1 MTQIR
6 ASEAVL
12 SEDTYVAVDTP
23 AFVGAPAPSF
33 LCLEWCAFG
42 RCTETASK
50 IDRASDNGNARRRE
64 PSSILLYNYGFFVRA
79 EADPHRFERF
89 ALIRR
94 GQVECVIPNDG
105 IVYRAHPAV
114 AVEDNEL
121 REGNLHQTFVV
132 AGESHDAVPTTP

>member
-64 PSSILLYNYGFFVRA
+64 PPSILLYNYGFLSGLR
-79 EADPHRFERF
+79 
-89 ALIRR
+89 LIRT
-94 GQVECVIPNDG
+94 GSSGLP
-105 IVYRAHPAV
+105 
-114 AVEDNEL
+114 L
-121 REGNLHQTFVV
+121 F
-132 AGESHDAVPTTP
+132 DAVRSSA